1 MPIGLKRIVLD
12 VLKPH
17 TPQLT
22 DLASL
27 ITQVEGVKGVNISL
41 IEVDAETESI
51 KITIVGPDLNYE
63 AIKAKIED
71 IGAAIHSIDQVAA
84 GETLVEEAHTHQL

>member
-1 MPIGLKRIVLD
+1 MPHGIKRIVLD

-17 TPQLT
+17 IPQLT
-22 DLASL
+22 DLADIISQ
-27 ITQVEGVKGVNISL
+27 IEGVTGVNISL

-63 AIKAKIED
+63 VIKNKLEET
-71 IGAAIHSIDQVAA
+71 GAAIHSIDQVVA
-84 GETLVEEAHTHQL
+84 GEILVEEAPTHQ